1 MDSRAL
7 EVLWVGVTVAV
18 GVMMAVTMVSIA
30 VRRSA
35 FQDQLQAPTSYG
47 VCPTCTDPESE
58 TRRPKRQKVLPKSQ
72 RFLRDLDEKPATLA
86 RAKHLMAM
94 VVNVECVWPLPRP
107 TKFFGRAVALHIAR
121 VRHTLHRFRAR
132 ADRHFVTSGAPQGLK
147 TEQLHSEVAKRVRQ
161 GGTLVAL
168 IWSRARP
175 RGDLVTLV
183 TLVALVTMQL
193 QHPWR

>member
-1 MDSRAL
+1 MSSKA
-7 EVLWVGVTVAV
+7 VAKMVMTVVARV
-18 GVMMAVTMVSIA
+18 VKTA
-30 VRRSA
+30 RRSA

-132 ADRHFVTSGAPQGLK
+132 ADRHFSTSASVKMRSLSL
-147 TEQLHSEVAKRVRQ
+147 T
-161 GGTLVAL
+161 T
-168 IWSRARP
+168 
-175 RGDLVTLV
+175 
-183 TLVALVTMQL
+183 
-193 QHPWR
+193 